1 MHTLSARLD
10 AAPHLNQVW
19 AELIVE
25 ELVRLGVGLFCVAPG
40 SRSTPLTLA
49 VAAHP
54 EAKALVH
61 FDERGSAFAALGYAR
76 AAQSQER
83 PTPAVWITTSGTA
96 LANGMPAVVEASVD
110 GVPLLLLTADRPPE
124 LRQTGAN
131 QTITQPG
138 LFDPYVR
145 WAFDLPTPSTEMPA
159 AAVLTTVDQ
168 AWHRAGRA
176 PGGPVHLNAMFRE
189 PLAPPPKGAADFP
202 EGSTDWGAYLRPL
215 AHWTNGETPFTQYAA
230 PLVAAPPG
238 ALTSLR
244 ATLQRAERGVVVVG
258 RLRTEA
264 ESSAARR
271 VAEALGWPLLA
282 DVESGLRTGH
292 ADHPLVVAHA
302 DLVLTSAPFCAAVR
316 PDAVLHLGGR
326 PVSKRLAQHLAACAP
341 PCYAVVR
348 DGPDRFDPR
357 HHVTHRFE
365 SDLVAFA
372 DALLAGDVVNP
383 TDDAWQAGWHKADTA
398 VRKHLADTL
407 DAVDQHEPLS
417 EPLVARLVSQHR
429 PADHA
434 LVLAASMPIRDVDA
448 FADPTVPAAEVFAN
462 RGASGIDG
470 TVATAAG
477 VARGRSAPATLLIG
491 DLALLHDLNSLALLR
506 DPDVSMAAQ
515 PPVVIVAINNDGGG
529 IFHFLPLAREGV
541 ESGAVPAANFERF
554 FGTPHGLGFA
564 DAARLFNL
572 AYHAPTTPAGFIEA
586 YRTACTAATSSL
598 IEVRTERDANRAL
611 HAHLLETAAGAVT
624 AVCA

>member
-1 MHTLSARLD
+1 MNQNAAHGFTASRLHGST
-10 AAPHLNQVW
+10 ASHLNQVW
-19 AELIVE
+19 AALIVE

-61 FDERGSAFAALGYAR
+61 FDERGLAFAALGYAR
-76 AAQSQER
+76 ATR
-83 PTPAVWITTSGTA
+83 RPAVWITTSGTA

-145 WAFDLPTPSTEMPA
+145 WAFDLPTPTAEMPA

-168 AWHRAGRA
+168 AFYRAMRA

-189 PLAPPPKGAADFP
+189 PLAPPPDAAADFA
-202 EGSTDWGAYLRPL
+202 AYLRPL
-215 AHWTNGETPFTQYAA
+215 VGWMEGTAPFTRYAA
-230 PLVAAPPG
+230 PVVTAPSDG
-238 ALTSLR
+238 LADLR
-244 ATLQRAERGVVVVG
+244 ATLRRAERGLVVAG
-258 RLRTEA
+258 RMRTEA
-264 ESSAARR
+264 ESGAALRI
-271 VAEALGWPLLA
+271 AEALGWPLLA

-292 ADHPLVVAHA
+292 ADHPLVIAHP
-302 DLVLTSAPFCAAVR
+302 DLILSSTSFRETAC

-341 PCYAVVR
+341 PYYAVVR
-348 DGPDRFDPR
+348 DDPDRFDPR

-365 SDLVAFA
+365 SDVIAFA
-372 DALLAGDVVNP
+372 DALLAEDVSSAPPDAWRTSWRRAEETVR
-383 TDDAWQAGWHKADTA
+383 TYLAETLDDA
-398 VRKHLADTL
+398 VP
-407 DAVDQHEPLS
+407 DAALS

-434 LVLAASMPIRDVDA
+434 LLLAASMPIRDVDA
-448 FADPTVPAAEVFAN
+448 FADPTSAPAAVFAN

-470 TVATAAG
+470 TVATAA
-477 VARGRSAPATLLIG
+477 
-491 DLALLHDLNSLALLR
+491 
-506 DPDVSMAAQ
+506 
-515 PPVVIVAINNDGGG
+515 
-529 IFHFLPLAREGV
+529 
-541 ESGAVPAANFERF
+541 
-554 FGTPHGLGFA
+554 
-564 DAARLFNL
+564 
-572 AYHAPTTPAGFIEA
+572 
-586 YRTACTAATSSL
+586 
-598 IEVRTERDANRAL
+598 
-611 HAHLLETAAGAVT
+611 
-624 AVCA
+624 

>member
-1 MHTLSARLD
+1 MISARLD

-19 AELIVE
+19 ATLLVE

-54 EAKALVH
+54 EARALVH

-76 AAQSQER
+76 ATR
-83 PTPAVWITTSGTA
+83 RPAVWITTSGTA

-131 QTITQPG
+131 QTIAQPG

-145 WAFDLPTPSTEMPA
+145 WAFDLPTPSAEMPA

-168 AWHRAGRA
+168 AFHRAARA
-176 PGGPVHLNAMFRE
+176 PGGPVHLNAMVRE
-189 PLAPPPKGAADFP
+189 PLAPPPGDGSDF
-202 EGSTDWGAYLRPL
+202 EAYLRPL
-215 AHWTNGETPFTQYAA
+215 ARWVDTAAPFTRYAA
-230 PLVAAPPG
+230 PVATAPPR
-238 ALTSLR
+238 ALADLR
-244 ATLQRAERGVVVVG
+244 GSLQRAQRGLVVAG
-258 RLRTEA
+258 RMRTQA
-264 ESSAARR
+264 ESSAALRS
-271 VAEALGWPLLA
+271 AEALGWPLLA
-282 DVESGLRTGH
+282 DVESGLRTGR
-292 ADHPLVVAHA
+292 DGNDLVITHA
-302 DLVLTSAPFCAAVR
+302 DLVLSSPSFRAAAC

-348 DGPDRFDPR
+348 DDPDRFDPR
-357 HHVTHRFE
+357 HHVTHRIE
-365 SDLVAFA
+365 SDVVAFA
-372 DALLAGDVVNP
+372 DALLAEGVSNG
-383 TDDAWQAGWHKADTA
+383 TTDAWRATWRSAAAA
-398 VRKHLADTL
+398 VRTHLAKAL
-407 DAVDQHEPLS
+407 DADAPDEPLS

-429 PADHA
+429 PSDHA

-448 FADPTVPAAEVFAN
+448 FADPRAPAAPVFAN

-477 VARGRSAPATLLIG
+477 VARGREAPATLLIG

-506 DPDVSMAAQ
+506 HPDQ
-515 PPVVIVAINNDGGG
+515 PPVVIVAVNNDGGG

-541 ESGAVPAANFERF
+541 QAGIVPEAEFERF
-554 FGTPHGLGFA
+554 FGTPHGLSFA
-564 DAARLFNL
+564 DAARLFGIV
-572 AYHAPTTPAGFIEA
+572 YHAPKTVGDFVDA
-586 YRTACTAATSSL
+586 YRAAGESGRSAL
-598 IEVRTERDANRAL
+598 IEVRTERTANETL
-611 HAHLLETAAGAVT
+611 HARLHNQIAAVVSAVVSPT
-624 AVCA
+624 TR